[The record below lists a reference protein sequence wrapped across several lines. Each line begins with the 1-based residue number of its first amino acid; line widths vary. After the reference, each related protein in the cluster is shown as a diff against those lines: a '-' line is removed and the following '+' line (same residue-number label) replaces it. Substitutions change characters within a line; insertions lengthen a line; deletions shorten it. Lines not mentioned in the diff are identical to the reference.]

1 MLQVCLETDC
11 REILNNLVPVILEIG
26 DWAEP
31 SLSKTTITFR
41 LHFVTYYR
49 TLLLYAAILS
59 LFKIERKM
67 GNPLQARLCYDTRE
81 ESPGKLD

>member
-1 MLQVCLETDC
+1 MLQVWLETDC
-11 REILNNLVPVILEIG
+11 GEILNNLVPAILEIRV
-26 DWAEP
+26 WAEP
-31 SLSKTTITFR
+31 SLSKTTVSPR
-41 LHFVTYYR
+41 LRFVTYYR
-49 TLLLYAAILS
+49 TLLFCAAILS

>member
-1 MLQVCLETDC
+1 ME
-11 REILNNLVPVILEIG
+11 EILKNTAPVILETRA
-26 DWAEP
+26 WAEL
-31 SLSKTTITFR
+31 SLSKTTVTSR

-49 TLLLYAAILS
+49 TLLLRAAILS

>member
-1 MLQVCLETDC
+1 MPLET
-11 REILNNLVPVILEIG
+11 G
-26 DWAEP
+26 AWAEP
-31 SLSKTTITFR
+31 SHSETTVTSR

-49 TLLLYAAILS
+49 MLLLCAAILS
-59 LFKIERKM
+59 LFELERKM